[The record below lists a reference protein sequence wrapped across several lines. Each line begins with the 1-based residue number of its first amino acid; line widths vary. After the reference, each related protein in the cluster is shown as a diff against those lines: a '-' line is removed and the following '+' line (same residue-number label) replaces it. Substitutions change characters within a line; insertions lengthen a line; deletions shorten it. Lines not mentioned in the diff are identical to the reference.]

1 MSGSNDRQITQGNIQ
16 KPNDP
21 ELVADIRRM
30 IEETRA
36 ECGQRYQLRC
46 SDLQG
51 RHQAGSEQP
60 SGLRVFA
67 SSREL
72 ESGGHA
78 KTPFSVRWKTFCWN
92 CRTDSA
98 DSM

>member
-1 MSGSNDRQITQGNIQ
+1 MSGGDDKQITQGSVQ

-36 ECGQRYQLRC
+36 EYGQHYQLRC

-51 RHQAGSEQP
+51 RHQTGSEQP

-67 SSREL
+67 
-72 ESGGHA
+72 
-78 KTPFSVRWKTFCWN
+78 
-92 CRTDSA
+92 
-98 DSM
+98 